1 MKLREFSTSPFIDF
15 HTHRVKHEDR
25 EDIVEVVSSSLPMEQ
40 QWFTLERHP
49 WELSGPLSDG
59 DKSEIRSN
67 IHHPKCL
74 AFGEI
79 GLDKIR
85 GIQFDLQVSLLRSLL
100 EIANQERVPVVLH
113 CVKSFAEIIQLKKEF
128 PHIPNWAI
136 HGFNK
141 KPELAKQLIEH
152 GFYLSL
158 NAGKLNHLEA
168 LLTAIPLDRLFLET
182 DDSSEF
188 IEENYIRTGKSVGM
202 ELGDLKKQIA
212 LNAKQF

>member
-25 EDIVEVVSSSLPMEQ
+25 EDIVEVVSSPLPMQQ

-49 WELSGPLSDG
+49 WELSGPLSDE
-59 DKSEIRSN
+59 DKREIRSN

-85 GIQFDLQVSLLRSLL
+85 GIAFDLQVSLLRSLL